1 LKARLD
7 DSNNLRRILT
17 CGLKPG
23 SRQKSFAANLNR
35 KLALASNIQEEAR
48 GLFHRALE
56 SQAQGRL
63 IEAETLYL
71 RILSLIPDRVSVL
84 SNLSSVLLQQK
95 KYSEAAQYIDKVLE
109 LSPDDEV
116 AWLNK
121 SIYQFHS
128 QQPEDSLT
136 SCDRALTIKADWAD
150 ALSNRGL
157 VLKAL
162 RRYEEALNSCARALA
177 IEENH
182 VEALS
187 NRGLL
192 LFELG
197 RHTEAL
203 ASFDRTLS
211 IRPDIPEALHNRGDV
226 LHALGRE
233 PEALLSYKAALNSGG
248 NPEELHYYLAALG
261 DGAPPPA
268 SPAHYVRALFD
279 RYAARFDEDLA
290 ALQYH
295 APQLLFSAVSEG
307 VPTRSLDIAD
317 LGCGTG
323 LCGVV
328 FRPLARTLTGVDI
341 SEGMLERARKR
352 EVYDLLIQEEVTE
365 FLQARRASFD
375 LLISADVFIYV
386 GDLEPIFE
394 DARTAL
400 RQGGQFIFSVETHD
414 GAGFVLRPSRR
425 YAHALSYLRECAA
438 KHQFVENK
446 VQPIALRQEF
456 GQVIAG
462 MIVVLSLT
470 GD

>member
-1 LKARLD
+1 MRQTKTEK
-7 DSNNLRRILT
+7 LT
-17 CGLKPG
+17 
-23 SRQKSFAANLNR
+23 
-35 KLALASNIQEEAR
+35 LASNNQEEAR

-95 KYSEAAQYIDKVLE
+95 KYSEAVQYIDKVLE
-109 LSPDDEV
+109 LSPDDDV

-121 SIYQFHS
+121 AIYQFHS
-128 QQPEDSLT
+128 QQLEDSLT
-136 SCDRALTIKADWAD
+136 SCDRALMIKPEWAD

-162 RRYEEALNSCARALA
+162 RRYEEALNSCDRALA
-177 IEENH
+177 IEDYH

-187 NRGLL
+187 NRGLVL
-192 LFELG
+192 LALG

-203 ASFDRTLS
+203 ASFDRALS
-211 IRPDIPEALHNRGDV
+211 IRPGIPEALHNRGDV
-226 LHALGRE
+226 LHALGRDTD
-233 PEALLSYKAALNSGG
+233 ALQSYKAALKAGG
-248 NPEELHYYLAALG
+248 NRDDLHYYLAALG
-261 DGAPPPA
+261 EGAPPSA
-268 SPAHYVRALFD
+268 SPAHYVKALFD
-279 RYAARFDEDLA
+279 RYADRFDEDLA

-295 APQLLFSAVSEG
+295 APQLLFSAVSDG

-341 SEGMLERARKR
+341 SEGMLERARQR
-352 EVYDLLIQEEVTE
+352 EVYDLLIREELTK
-365 FLQARRASFD
+365 FLHARRASFD
-375 LLISADVFIYV
+375 LLIAADVFIYV
-386 GDLEPIFE
+386 GDLEAIFE
-394 DARTAL
+394 GARRAL
-400 RQGGQFIFSVETHD
+400 RQGGQFAFSVETHE

-438 KHQFVENK
+438 KHQLVENR
-446 VQPIALRQEF
+446 VQPIALRHEF
-456 GQVIAG
+456 GHVIAG
-462 MIVVLSLT
+462 MIVVLSLVS
-470 GD
+470 D